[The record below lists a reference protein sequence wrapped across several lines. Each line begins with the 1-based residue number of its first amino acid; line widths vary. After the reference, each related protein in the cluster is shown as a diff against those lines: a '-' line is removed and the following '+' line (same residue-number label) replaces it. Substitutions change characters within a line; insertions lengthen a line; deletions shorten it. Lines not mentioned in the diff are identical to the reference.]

1 MVILDRIREIH
12 DDIVFHRYPGIREL
26 APDLRELAPLIF
38 SEIFMAILATML
50 GAGLIG
56 GASNGAKT
64 VLRAGID
71 VPAVGAKLRLSR
83 FSDRP
88 ALTSAAV
95 RVRAPEA
102 DANDPKSPMLID
114 IDPESAVVHASA
126 GTIDVH
132 GTPINIGSW
141 PLN

>member
-12 DDIVFHRYPGIREL
+12 DDIVFRRYPSFSEL
-26 APDLRELAPLIF
+26 APDLRELAPLMF
-38 SEIFMAILATML
+38 SAVFIIVLAAML

-56 GASNGAKT
+56 GARNGAKPE
-64 VLRAGID
+64 LRAGID
-71 VPAVGAKLRLSR
+71 FPAVGAKLRLSR
-83 FSDRP
+83 ISDHP
-88 ALTSAAV
+88 AQAAEAV

-114 IDPESAVVHASA
+114 IDPESGVVHASA

-141 PLN
+141 PLD

>member
-12 DDIVFHRYPGIREL
+12 DDIVFHRYPDIREL
-26 APDLRELAPLIF
+26 APDMRELAPLMF
-38 SEIFMAILATML
+38 SAIFMVVLTTML
-50 GAGLIG
+50 AVGLIG
-56 GASNGAKT
+56 GASNGTKPE
-64 VLRAGID
+64 LRAGID
-71 VPAVGAKLRLSR
+71 SPAVGAKLRLTR

-88 ALTSAAV
+88 ATMAV

-102 DANDPKSPMLID
+102 DANDPGSPMLID
-114 IDPESAVVHASA
+114 IDPESGAVHASA

-141 PLN
+141 PLD